1 MKHLKLILIAILLLC
16 MVPIEQAWG
25 QSRSQ
30 VRCEALTKK
39 GTRCKNKSLERS
51 KYCRVHQAKDANV
64 AQCKAKTKSG
74 TRCSKAA
81 KTMGFCTQHYK
92 MKLEGKIN

>member
-1 MKHLKLILIAILLLC
+1 MKHLKLILAALLLLC
-16 MVPIEQAWG
+16 AAPTVEVWG
-25 QSRSQ
+25 QSWSQ
-30 VRCEALTKK
+30 VRCEAITQK
-39 GTRCKNKSLERS
+39 GTRCKNKALERN

-74 TRCSKAA
+74 MRCSKAA